1 MYRSRSRDSCR
12 ECGFGAQ
19 LNCDDCRKFTVDW
32 LALSMTRLPS
42 RDIRSV
48 QHRIVQFREPTEG
61 GFFDDGFG
69 EAGVHSISPQS
80 APNLRS

>member
-1 MYRSRSRDSCR
+1 LKRPIFPRAEVPRKRAQQVQVYRSRSRDSCR

-42 RDIRSV
+42 RDMLTSV
-48 QHRIVQFREPTEG
+48 P
-61 GFFDDGFG
+61 D
-69 EAGVHSISPQS
+69 
-80 APNLRS
+80 